1 MTLYSVKNDS
11 IVTWGFDSSV
21 GLRAERSVNRFPTT
35 TKDLFL
41 SSPKRPVAQSPI
53 SLVFNGR
60 WELFF
65 AGKEV
70 GA

>member
-41 SSPKRPVAQSPI
+41 SSPKRLVALEPDQSGI
-53 SLVFNGR
+53 QWAMGVIFRG
-60 WELFF
+60 
-65 AGKEV
+65 
-70 GA
+70 